1 MKTYLEGKL
10 KLDYDAKV
18 EAQAAILPVQMVD
31 VWVDPQG
38 IHPVP
43 ERPLL
48 LALSQGRGKPTL
60 MTRAKVTKN
69 YS

>member
-10 KLDYDAKV
+10 KLDYDGKV
-18 EAQAAILPVQMVD
+18 ETQAAILPVQMVD
-31 VWVDPQG
+31 VRVDPQW

-48 LALSQGRGKPTL
+48 LALS
-60 MTRAKVTKN
+60 
-69 YS
+69 